1 MSYNCILIV
10 VKGVS
15 VATKTLNIRLSKQI
29 IEWID
34 SLVDKGLYNNRSE
47 AIRDFARQFIEGKQ

>member
-10 VKGVS
+10 VKGVC
-15 VATKTLNIRLSKQI
+15 VATKTLNIRLSKPI

-34 SLVDKGLYNNRSE
+34 SLVEKGLYNNRSE
-47 AIRDFARQFIEGKQ
+47 AIRDFARQFVEGQ